1 MAAIAE
7 ADLNIEVLL
16 HEFNAASLPS
26 EVVEV
31 APAVPEMNLP
41 ADAYI
46 DVRYWDDEPDETVSV
61 WIDHRNRLVRMR
73 VIVFE
78 GKEFKGVGLSEK
90 EWASEAKDFNQA
102 AHFGTFCLANPWG
115 VTVEYCLPCH
125 GGVFGEAIVF
135 AVKRLAVLASDVR
148 SSCTRY

>member
-41 ADAYI
+41 ADA
-46 DVRYWDDEPDETVSV
+46 
-61 WIDHRNRLVRMR
+61 
-73 VIVFE
+73 
-78 GKEFKGVGLSEK
+78 
-90 EWASEAKDFNQA
+90 
-102 AHFGTFCLANPWG
+102 
-115 VTVEYCLPCH
+115 
-125 GGVFGEAIVF
+125 
-135 AVKRLAVLASDVR
+135 
-148 SSCTRY
+148 